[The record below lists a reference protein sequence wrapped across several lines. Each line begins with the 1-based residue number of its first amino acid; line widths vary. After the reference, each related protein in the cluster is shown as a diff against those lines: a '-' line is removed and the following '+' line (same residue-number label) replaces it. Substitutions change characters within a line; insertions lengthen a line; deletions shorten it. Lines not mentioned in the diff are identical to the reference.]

1 MGSTEEKKKGRQRG
15 TYWKLFSA
23 TFLLSACTFGG
34 GFVIVPLMRKK
45 FVEQLGWI
53 EEQEM
58 LDLIAIARSSPGS
71 LAVNAAILAGY
82 RVAGWL
88 GSVVTVLGTVLPSL
102 LILSAVSFFYTL
114 LRDNPIVD
122 RAMTGMQAGV
132 AAVICDVV
140 LTMGI
145 GVVKENRVL
154 PVLLMGVSFVAVQF
168 FDGNVFAVLAIC
180 ALVGVIDGAV
190 RKKKGGRE
198 E

>member
-1 MGSTEEKKKGRQRG
+1 MGSTEGKKKGRQRG

>member
-114 LRDNPIVD
+114 LRDNPMVD
-122 RAMTGMQAGV
+122 RVMTGMQAGV

-145 GVVKENRVL
+145 GVVKENRFL